1 MMKNKTGTP
10 LISVI
15 VPVYN
20 LEKYLVRCIE
30 SIIGQTYKNL
40 EIILIDD
47 GSTDTSGQIIDEFK
61 KKDNRIKV
69 IHKENGGESNA
80 RNTGLR
86 MATGEYIAFCDCD
99 DWMDPDMY
107 ETLAW
112 ELNQENIDMAASG
125 WYKETDSSSQE
136 IRNALPVNSQV
147 FGRDELLKYLYMRD
161 SYRGFAY
168 MWDKLYKREI
178 LKDKDGNWILFRE
191 DLRLGGDVLY
201 LAEVALNVKRA
212 KYVDRA
218 FYHYYQRDESGC
230 HTKDVTKL
238 REWLKA
244 YELILQ
250 RFEEEQIDYKTKDY
264 VKRFLAYHSS
274 NATEIAAV
282 QGQKEAQKEFQR
294 FMEMYKQ
301 EYISLNTQYPE
312 RIKRYC
318 DLLEI

>member
-1 MMKNKTGTP
+1 MT
-10 LISVI
+10 
-15 VPVYN
+15 
-20 LEKYLVRCIE
+20 
-30 SIIGQTYKNL
+30 
-40 EIILIDD
+40 
-47 GSTDTSGQIIDEFK
+47 
-61 KKDNRIKV
+61 
-69 IHKENGGESNA
+69 
-80 RNTGLR
+80 
-86 MATGEYIAFCDCD
+86 
-99 DWMDPDMY
+99 
-107 ETLAW
+107 
-112 ELNQENIDMAASG
+112 
-125 WYKETDSSSQE
+125 SQE

-147 FGRDELLKYLYMRD
+147 FGREELLKYLYMRD

-301 EYISLNTQYPE
+301 EYISLNAQYPE

>member
-69 IHKENGGESNA
+69 IHKENGGESSA

-99 DWMDPDMY
+99 DWMDLDMY

-112 ELNQENIDMAASG
+112 ELNQENIDMVASG

-147 FGRDELLKYLYMRD
+147 FGGDELLKYLYMRD

-218 FYHYYQRDESGC
+218 FYHYYQRDKSGC

-274 NATEIAAV
+274 NATEIAAI